1 MTSHDAPEY
10 TDLHTR
16 LAGASE
22 PEYSN
27 LPTDITTAGVNLAGL
42 RLPLNTRT
50 DTRACAQTQPCSA
63 ILVTSIQF

>member
-1 MTSHDAPEY
+1 MLQMTSHDTPEY

-16 LAGASE
+16 LAGAPE

-42 RLPLNTRT
+42 KLPLNTRT
-50 DTRACAQTQPCSA
+50 HARKHSFAVP
-63 ILVTSIQF
+63 LW